1 MPSCFAKGALA
12 LVAFIC
18 SVGTVT
24 AQTTGNQAGFLS
36 SGQTARLD
44 CNGGKAE
51 IMGSNNKLTITGRCS
66 ALDLAGSGN
75 TITIEF
81 AAGATVQF
89 VGSGNTITWTSV
101 DGKAPKITYIGSNNM
116 VKPPPT

>member
-12 LVAFIC
+12 LVALIC

-36 SGQTARLD
+36 SGQTATLD

-51 IMGSNNKLTITGRCS
+51 IMRSNN
-66 ALDLAGSGN
+66 
-75 TITIEF
+75 
-81 AAGATVQF
+81 
-89 VGSGNTITWTSV
+89 
-101 DGKAPKITYIGSNNM
+101 
-116 VKPPPT
+116 